1 MGQVIPFRR
10 KSPLKFNE
18 TELALLTSL
27 NGSRQVRRR
36 GGWAIRGER
45 HGVVLRQEGRPLGYW
60 CCFAN
65 GTHRYTSFGETRIVI
80 VAATLE
86 EAHAATLHI
95 LGPSR
100 HPDPW
105 NVTRPSA

>member
-1 MGQVIPFRR
+1 MGQVVPFRR

-27 NGSRQVRRR
+27 SGSMQVRRR

-60 CCFAN
+60 CFAN
-65 GTHRYTSFGETRIVI
+65 DTYRYTSFGETTII
-80 VAATLE
+80 ILASTLE
-86 EAHAATLHI
+86 EAHALTLHI
-95 LGPSR
+95 LGPPR
-100 HPDPW
+100 HLDQGW
-105 NVTRPSA
+105 NFTRPSA